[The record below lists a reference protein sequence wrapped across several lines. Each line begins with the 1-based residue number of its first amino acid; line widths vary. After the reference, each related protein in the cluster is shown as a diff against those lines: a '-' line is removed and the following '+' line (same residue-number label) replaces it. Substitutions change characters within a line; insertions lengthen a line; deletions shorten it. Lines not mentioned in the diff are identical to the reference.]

1 MVADRLEVRLDA
13 ERRRKLAA
21 IAAAR
26 RAPVSDLVRELIDRA
41 YEETTRAERLRAA
54 EELGQMEVE
63 DVPDPD
69 TLSRQLGSAHEPAP
83 LS

>member
-1 MVADRLEVRLDA
+1 MVADRLEVRLDR

-26 RAPVSDLVRELIDRA
+26 RAPVSDLVRELIDCA

-69 TLSRQLGSAHEPAP
+69 TLSRQLESAHEPAP